1 MSGLLPNYHIFN
13 SARGELF
20 QDYSL
25 GSVTE
30 HVKENCFRITVLGK
44 EQCFRRTISGLHSKD
59 HVFNSAGGEP
69 QGRDSCQS
77 DSQREI
83 READIQHC

>member
-1 MSGLLPNYHIFN
+1 MRMRTVSGLQSNDHIFN
-13 SARGELF
+13 SARGELC
-20 QDYSL
+20 QDYIQDY
-25 GSVTE
+25 
-30 HVKENCFRITVLGK
+30 HIFK
-44 EQCFRRTISGLHSKD
+44 
-59 HVFNSAGGEP
+59 SARGEP